1 VIGSLAKPVAADEIE
16 VVSGPT
22 ASSVIPEA
30 LETVREQAA
39 RGATEI
45 DMDAVVARVLE
56 RMSPDRLQEVARDL
70 LKPVI
75 ETIVREELAKRS

>member
-1 VIGSLAKPVAADEIE
+1 VN
-16 VVSGPT
+16 
-22 ASSVIPEA
+22 SVIPEA
-30 LETVREQAA
+30 VETVREEAA
-39 RGATEI
+39 HGATEI

-75 ETIVREELAKRS
+75 EAVVREELNKRS